1 MDALE
6 HETEVLTE
14 PVWTPERRSKRAHV
28 RRRRVDLQWQ
38 PGGIREGQF
47 SDAIL
52 RRDAYYR
59 RSLALADVIATYAA
73 TTAAIALSAQSASFW
88 AVAGAPAVVLL
99 CKVLG
104 LYDRDE
110 SLVHKTT
117 LDEAPGL
124 FQVATIFTLTTWIAQ
139 NSFVSDAFTTTE
151 GALLWPLLFALLVV
165 TRVAARRIASRV
177 TEPERC
183 IVIGD
188 SIAAAHLK
196 TAFDRSP
203 SANAVILGRVPAAYG
218 NRRGE
223 DPWGGEVV
231 PSSVPFL
238 GDIDVLTGILKGHEV
253 ERVLIA
259 PPGGATDDL
268 LEMIRAVKASGVK
281 VSIVPRLFEVIG
293 SSASFDDVEGTT
305 LLGIRRYGLTRSS
318 QLMKRA
324 LDVTVAATTLL
335 LLSPLLALIAIAIR
349 LDSPGRVLFRQ
360 RRIGQ
365 GAREFEMVKFRTMG
379 EDAER
384 LKSGLAPLNEAD
396 GLFKIADDPRVTRV
410 GRILR
415 RTYLDEVPQLLN
427 VLRGDM
433 SLVGPRPLVP
443 DDDSLVQGWDRR
455 RLHVPPGMTGH
466 WQILGSSRVPLGEM
480 VKIDYL
486 YGANWSLWGD
496 LKILLRTVP
505 SMLARRGQ

>member
-1 MDALE
+1 VDALE
-6 HETEVLTE
+6 RGSETVTE
-14 PVWTPERRSKRAHV
+14 QQVWTPERRPKREHV
-28 RRRRVDLQWQ
+28 RPTLDLQWQ
-38 PGGIREGQF
+38 PAGFREGHF

-52 RRDAYYR
+52 RRDAFYR
-59 RSLALADVIATYAA
+59 RYLALSDVIATYVA
-73 TTAAIALSAQSASFW
+73 TAAAIALSAQRLSLW
-88 AVAGAPAVVLL
+88 ALMGAPAVIVL
-99 CKVLG
+99 CKLLG

-124 FQVATIFTLTTWIAQ
+124 FQVATTFTLTLWIVQ
-139 NSFVSDAFTTTE
+139 NSFADDTFVTTE
-151 GALLWPLLFALLVV
+151 AAILWPLLFASLVLA
-165 TRVAARRIASRV
+165 RAAARRIARRV
-177 TEPERC
+177 TAPERC

-203 SANAVILGRVPAAYG
+203 TANAVIIGRVPAAYG
-218 NRRGE
+218 NRLGE
-223 DPWGGEVV
+223 DPWGVAL
-231 PSSVPFL
+231 PSTVPFL
-238 GDIDVLTGILKGHEV
+238 GDLDVLSGILTSHEV

-259 PPGGATDDL
+259 PSAGATDDL

-281 VSIVPRLFEVIG
+281 VSVVPRLFEVIG

-324 LDVTVAATTLL
+324 LDVVVAGTALVLL
-335 LLSPLLALIAIAIR
+335 GPLLAVIAIAIR
-349 LDSPGRVLFRQ
+349 LDSPGPVLFRQ

-365 GAREFEMVKFRTMG
+365 GAREFEMVKFRTMVK
-379 EDAER
+379 DADEM
-384 LKSGLAPLNEAD
+384 KPHLAPLNEAD
-396 GLFKIADDPRVTRV
+396 GLFKIADDPRITRV
-410 GRILR
+410 GRLLR

-443 DDDSLVQGWDRR
+443 DDDSRVQGWDRR

-496 LKILLRTVP
+496 LKILARTVP
-505 SMLARRGQ
+505 YVLARRGQ